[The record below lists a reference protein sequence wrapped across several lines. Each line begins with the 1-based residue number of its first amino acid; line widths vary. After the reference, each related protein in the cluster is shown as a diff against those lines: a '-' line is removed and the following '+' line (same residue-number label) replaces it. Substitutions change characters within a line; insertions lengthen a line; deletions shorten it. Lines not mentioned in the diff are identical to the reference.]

1 MVDLKAVALELH
13 NARQARIAAQVACC
27 EVEEFA
33 AAIRQSHILWMAQ
46 VVARRPDTR
55 HMH

>member
-1 MVDLKAVALELH
+1 MIDLKAVALELN
-13 NARQARIAAQVACC
+13 NAREARIAAQAACC

-33 AAIRQSHILWMAQ
+33 AAIRQSHILWMAR
-46 VVARRPDTR
+46 VVARRPDPR